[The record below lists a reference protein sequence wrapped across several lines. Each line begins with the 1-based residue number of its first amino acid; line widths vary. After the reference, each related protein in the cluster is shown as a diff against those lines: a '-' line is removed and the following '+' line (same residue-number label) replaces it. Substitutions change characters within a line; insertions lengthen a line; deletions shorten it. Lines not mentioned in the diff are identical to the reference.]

1 MNDEE
6 KLKTYIK
13 NHIIH
18 DSILSFDKI
27 KEKTE
32 EIIQLYITKLNEEF
46 DKSLNIKNNSFNAEY
61 DISFNKNN
69 KNIIINIKNDDLNES
84 SNNLKKYINNNK
96 FRNQELSNKD
106 IIIAIKVYLD
116 NLKKTNK
123 ELSNKDI
130 IVAITSE
137 LDNLKKTNK
146 ELSNKDIIVAIKS
159 QLDNLKKSNKEL
171 SNKDIIVA
179 IKSHLDNLKN
189 VKNVNNKSLNNII
202 PIIAY
207 LDSKISL
214 DSSNNSKKS
223 GERNDKYKS
232 LLKLFLM
239 IIFIFCDD
247 EERKQIIQ
255 GNFIGDT
262 NNIPIFYQIYPYIL
276 NNPIEIDYNSDVF
289 FKLFGYNSFKKISS
303 IFLIKCMK
311 IFEREFKKKIIANKN
326 NKNFIN
332 YNNIVFNNDNNYLYN
347 LTLFGIDFRSPFVTY
362 NDKTTKNKKK
372 KKINKE
378 IKDKILTSKKL
389 CKKKIKKIFREFFN
403 KIEKYLYNNH
413 YHWTYMNKFNRRLHF
428 PKDNNKEF
436 EKIKEEFE
444 KIKEKFEKIKEL
456 IKIIYE
462 PIPEI
467 YNNNDKVYVQ
477 FEKKN
482 NEITIIE
489 GTVIDGTIADKQT
502 NKEITVLL
510 KGETKPV
517 SVSQTDISKKKNY
530 R

>member
-159 QLDNLKKSNKEL
+159 
-171 SNKDIIVA
+171 
-179 IKSHLDNLKN
+179 HLDNLKN

-247 EERKQIIQ
+247 EERKQ
-255 GNFIGDT
+255 
-262 NNIPIFYQIYPYIL
+262 
-276 NNPIEIDYNSDVF
+276 
-289 FKLFGYNSFKKISS
+289 
-303 IFLIKCMK
+303 
-311 IFEREFKKKIIANKN
+311 
-326 NKNFIN
+326 
-332 YNNIVFNNDNNYLYN
+332 
-347 LTLFGIDFRSPFVTY
+347 
-362 NDKTTKNKKK
+362 
-372 KKINKE
+372 
-378 IKDKILTSKKL
+378 
-389 CKKKIKKIFREFFN
+389 
-403 KIEKYLYNNH
+403 
-413 YHWTYMNKFNRRLHF
+413 
-428 PKDNNKEF
+428 
-436 EKIKEEFE
+436 
-444 KIKEKFEKIKEL
+444 
-456 IKIIYE
+456 
-462 PIPEI
+462 
-467 YNNNDKVYVQ
+467 
-477 FEKKN
+477 
-482 NEITIIE
+482 
-489 GTVIDGTIADKQT
+489 
-502 NKEITVLL
+502 
-510 KGETKPV
+510 
-517 SVSQTDISKKKNY
+517 
-530 R
+530 